1 VEAFPTLLVALIDKE
16 KKDPETAAVYKGDLK
31 DWGDITSF
39 LETYA
44 LPEVYNGRDS

>member
-1 VEAFPTLLVALIDKE
+1 MEAFPTLLVALIDKE

-31 DWGDITSF
+31 DWDDITSF